1 MSINKK
7 KVATSATAIG
17 LAGLLLLGGSFAWQ
31 SISQTAL
38 NEASDVIN
46 PGGRL
51 HDDFNGE
58 NKDVYVEN
66 FANENIYARIRL
78 DEYFKIIQNKGTPAE
93 KIDEIAGTMDTDT
106 GEITSWA
113 THYFDSAN
121 ATDEYWEWLT
131 GGSTIYMPTFNKNK
145 DSLLADINGTYN
157 GNDGVVTDEADDD
170 RYEDYVE
177 YADGDAVTA
186 DAEYDADSNDIDDGN
201 VETVSEEHIATST
214 LDATLM
220 SMQEWID
227 AGSQPG
233 EYWVYDTDGW
243 VYWAQAIEPDT
254 ATGLLLDGIG
264 LTQVMDDS
272 WYYAINVVAQFITA
286 DDLGKADNS
295 GFYADGETVSD
306 DALTLLESIGVDISG
321 ESSETDELLT
331 LVLSQDGVN
340 EVTIARGASVKI
352 SAEDDGADLSAVLI
366 DGSAW
371 DEDSDWTYDPET
383 CVLTLNGY
391 DSYYGVF
398 DASDRYSGTVNIER
412 EPVYYIELSD
422 RYVNPG
428 DTVTVTVYNEDNEE
442 VQAELSVS
450 GGSTVNENTVTIADD
465 TSGEVTV
472 TATVDGVTTD
482 KTLFVASSDANL
494 KLSIAPGYE
503 KDVYT
508 GSGVS
513 LNITAMIGDVD
524 VFDYIDCNF
533 DIDGP
538 DGNNATVEKDEYDDE
553 GGYRLRNVDVPGW
566 YSITINAEGA
576 SATTENLLFDHD
588 WSYEIYVNDHDTIGG
603 RAFLPIGGTYEL
615 VLEREYYDW
624 DMDPYL
630 QKEFLTVDDGVQ
642 FEVSAGSVDA
652 DGIYTP
658 VALADGES
666 VGEPVCVTA
675 KWTDEYGYEHTAVT
689 SLASYDN
696 TKHELVNW
704 GGGSINDDTYDLITI
719 YLFGDTDKKMFN
731 DEDGNYYCILIKRT
745 DYDDESI
752 YSPLIDST
760 EMKKYYTNEYSFSGD
775 DVHSGWDTFKPC
787 NH

>member
-1 MSINKK
+1 MPINKK

-93 KIDEIAGTMDTDT
+93 KVDEIAGTMDTDT

-177 YADGDAVTA
+177 YADGEAVTA
-186 DAEYDADSNDIDDGN
+186 DAEYDADSNDIDDDN
-201 VETVSEEHIATST
+201 VEIVSEEHIATST

-286 DDLGKADNS
+286 DDLGKADNT
-295 GFYADGETVSD
+295 GFYSDGETVSD
-306 DALTLLESIGVDISG
+306 DALTLLEMIGVDTGDEASDDGDDDSVVNKLVLNFDETAKVYVDYGEKIALSVDPQEEIELGYSADFSSVELYDDDEQLSNEQYTYDSETQTVVILDNTISTIKVYDGSKMFAGHIVQYDKDNTAEKEERTFDMYPTYAEEGEVPVHFTIEDGDEIYLWDDEEYMANCWYTISLNGVDSVEWSYTENEPCDPSFWVAADGSSVEFYSSDSGSVTIKAFVNGFTYEMTINLCDSYLKTNDSKYTNVSYIYTGTENELVLDYATGFELISTGHQNGTYISG
-321 ESSETDELLT
+321 NTLYVDENETVTPVIKATTIYGEIVYDEL
-331 LVLSQDGVN
+331 
-340 EVTIARGASVKI
+340 IMRGA
-352 SAEDDGADLSAVLI
+352 DDKWMILVDEKWEVDPDFSERLS
-366 DGSAW
+366 
-371 DEDSDWTYDPET
+371 
-383 CVLTLNGY
+383 
-391 DSYYGVF
+391 
-398 DASDRYSGTVNIER
+398 
-412 EPVYYIELSD
+412 
-422 RYVNPG
+422 G
-428 DTVTVTVYNEDNEE
+428 DD
-442 VQAELSVS
+442 
-450 GGSTVNENTVTIADD
+450 
-465 TSGEVTV
+465 
-472 TATVDGVTTD
+472 
-482 KTLFVASSDANL
+482 
-494 KLSIAPGYE
+494 
-503 KDVYT
+503 
-508 GSGVS
+508 
-513 LNITAMIGDVD
+513 
-524 VFDYIDCNF
+524 
-533 DIDGP
+533 
-538 DGNNATVEKDEYDDE
+538 
-553 GGYRLRNVDVPGW
+553 
-566 YSITINAEGA
+566 
-576 SATTENLLFDHD
+576 
-588 WSYEIYVNDHDTIGG
+588 EIYVYYEGETAYSRLNEADEYSEFVTGPSLDEWKNVEFTLY
-603 RAFLPIGGTYEL
+603 ANTMQDGTGESKSF
-615 VLEREYYDW
+615 D
-624 DMDPYL
+624 
-630 QKEFLTVDDGVQ
+630 LTV
-642 FEVSAGSVDA
+642 FMP
-652 DGIYTP
+652 Y
-658 VALADGES
+658 
-666 VGEPVCVTA
+666 
-675 KWTDEYGYEHTAVT
+675 
-689 SLASYDN
+689 
-696 TKHELVNW
+696 
-704 GGGSINDDTYDLITI
+704 
-719 YLFGDTDKKMFN
+719 
-731 DEDGNYYCILIKRT
+731 
-745 DYDDESI
+745 
-752 YSPLIDST
+752 
-760 EMKKYYTNEYSFSGD
+760 
-775 DVHSGWDTFKPC
+775 
-787 NH
+787 